1 MTKSTVSRWFTEN
14 VADTR
19 TPDGPEGRAYAAPF
33 ASAWDSLL
41 ELIRQRYGW
50 KLIHAD
56 EELGLITVV
65 CTSPVL
71 RFRDDLTVWVSLDE
85 NGVTRIE
92 ARSES
97 RKGKGD
103 IGVNWRR
110 IDRLLGHLDRAIGP
124 GTRLRTGS

>member
-1 MTKSTVSRWFTEN
+1 MTKSTLSRWFTEN

-19 TPDGPEGRAYAAPF
+19 TPDGPEGRAYATPF

-50 KLIHAD
+50 KLVHAD

-85 NGVTRIE
+85 NGVTRVE
-92 ARSES
+92 VRSES

-103 IGVNWRR
+103 IGINGRR
-110 IDRLLGHLDRAIGP
+110 IDRLLAHLDRAVGP
-124 GTRLRTGS
+124 GTRLRTGP